1 MIKGSV
7 PQKDITIINVYVPN
21 NRRLNYV
28 SPKLIKLQKDV
39 DESTIIVGDFNSIRN
54 GECTEIFS
62 KTIC

>member
-39 DESTIIVGDFNSIRN
+39 DESTIVVGDFNSIRN
-54 GECTEIFS
+54 GECTETFS